1 MYGNFTYEVV
11 VVAQKINVI
20 LSPCI
25 LLNQGRRVIKCLKGC
40 SEQVKLQKVNN
51 LKTVKERTFSENGYY
66 WNDNN

>member
-1 MYGNFTYEVV
+1 MYRNFTYEVV
-11 VVAQKINVI
+11 VAPKINVI

-25 LLNQGRRVIKCLKGC
+25 LLNQGRTVIKCLKGC

-51 LKTVKERTFSENGYY
+51 LKTVKERTFSDNGHY